1 MKEQMISDFLSEL
14 FQFVFVVVMPF
25 LTKLLYD
32 YVQEKISD
40 SRYNE
45 AVKSVYEA
53 VKCVQQTFVDD
64 LKKQDKWD
72 IEAQKKAFSIAKD
85 TALSIMKDKT
95 ASYIE
100 DKYNGL
106 SNWLDIQIE
115 KTVAEEK
122 DWK

>member
-1 MKEQMISDFLSEL
+1 MKEQMISEFLTEL
-14 FQFVFVVVMPF
+14 FKFVFVVVMPF

-32 YVQEKISD
+32 YVQEKIGD
-40 SRYNE
+40 SQYHE
-45 AVKSVYEA
+45 AVKNVYEA
-53 VKCVQQTFVDD
+53 VMCVQQTFVDD

-72 IEAQKKAFSIAKD
+72 IEAQKKAFKIAKE

-115 KTVAEEK
+115 KTIAEEK
-122 DWK
+122 EWK